1 MARKNK
7 EDEDDWRPPAKTTSR
22 KRPKTWAANQTAGLR
37 KALLTN
43 KKKKDEARPVVE
55 DDDNINA
62 RYYEDFRQHVVDL
75 REHLAGKW
83 AGEVEELDG
92 GGEQME
98 VDEEDNVEFDS
109 DEDPSDEGKP
119 FDPFTATSWTEV
131 EKDAF
136 FHAVAAHSRLRPD
149 LIAASIKT
157 KNMYDVCLYMRCLDD
172 ALATLKEDE
181 LELDPAPD
189 LIATERENDEGS
201 NESELSD
208 EGEKPNDK
216 PSAEEDNHHHK
227 PRAFESDVSK
237 KARRDATLDAAALLR
252 RNAAPRAMEMSVPW
266 IEFEERLGKI
276 LCSLEDD
283 DQRRG
288 GNVAFASAA
297 VDYEDGG
304 SDSRG
309 PPGEKR
315 KSSKKD
321 KGKGRAQDTEDG
333 SEREGGRSHYSSQSH
348 PSSWSSQKRASSSK
362 NPTTTGPSKPGYA
375 APAWKTS
382 NIYLLDG
389 HLQVLE
395 TILRDAEDARAAADL
410 AGQSSP
416 IQEKMRQRSRSKS
429 RASAPPPA
437 NVGSSV
443 LNEDETATGP
453 VSTSTFRVVGQGST
467 ASSSTKGRRESSA
480 QSKGKEKVDSTGD
493 EGGRGLEDVGVDDV
507 DSSILFGRGERE
519 RSEASTSGS
528 SSRPHPKSQ
537 LKSQWKSEA
546 KGKGE
551 VTGADRGE
559 DGEDEEDKSEGR
571 GDEGED
577 EGAREQEEEE
587 NEEERALKDPD
598 LCPTVRR
605 RFLNRIYM
613 RKRRAMKSGGLEAV
627 GKVDT
632 MSVRLKPGRKKK
644 NDDFGSRAKS
654 LAETTNGEGGNVTAG
669 KKRKRTRGDDGEG
682 SEEGEDGNVD
692 EDRVDKRDKKDRFW
706 SEIEEAGID
715 EATLAREGL
724 AYFNLSMLGKL
735 LKYVPVF
742 LFDNHILYTLD

>member
-1 MARKNK
+1 
-7 EDEDDWRPPAKTTSR
+7 
-22 KRPKTWAANQTAGLR
+22 LR

-62 RYYEDFRQHVVDL
+62 RYYEDFRQHVVDF

-83 AGEVEELDG
+83 AGEVEELEEPDG

-98 VDEEDNVEFDS
+98 VDEEHDVELDS
-109 DEDPSDEGKP
+109 DKDPSDDGKP
-119 FDPFTATSWTEV
+119 FDPFTATSWTDV

-136 FHAVAAHSRLRPD
+136 FHAVAVYSRLRPD

-181 LELDPAPD
+181 LELDSAPD
-189 LIATERENDEGS
+189 LTTTEREYQNDEGS

-216 PSAEEDNHHHK
+216 PSAEEDNHLHK
-227 PRAFESDVSK
+227 PRAFESDASK
-237 KARRDATLDAAALLR
+237 KARRDAKLDAAALLR

-266 IEFEERLGKI
+266 IDFEERLGKL

-288 GNVAFASAA
+288 GNVAFASA
-297 VDYEDGG
+297 VIDHEQRG

-309 PPGEKR
+309 ASSEEW

-321 KGKGRAQDTEDG
+321 KGKGRARDTEEE
-333 SEREGGRSHYSSQSH
+333 SERKDGRSRSSSQPR
-348 PSSWSSQKRASSSK
+348 PSTSSSQKCSSSSK
-362 NPTTTGPSKPGYA
+362 DRSTPGPSNP
-375 APAWKTS
+375 PAWKTS
-382 NIYLLDG
+382 NVYLLDG

-395 TILRDAEDARAAADL
+395 TILRDAEDVRAAADL
-410 AGQSSP
+410 AGQSSF

-429 RASAPPPA
+429 QASAPPPPA
-437 NVGSSV
+437 NVVSPV
-443 LNEDETATGP
+443 FNEDETATGS

-480 QSKGKEKVDSTGD
+480 KSKGKEKVNYTGD
-493 EGGRGLEDVGVDDV
+493 ESGRGLQDVDEDDV
-507 DSSILFGRGERE
+507 DSSILLGRGERE

-559 DGEDEEDKSEGR
+559 DEEGEEDKSEGR
-571 GDEGED
+571 GDEDED

-613 RKRRAMKSGGLEAV
+613 RKRRAMKSGGLEAAE
-627 GKVDT
+627 KVDT
-632 MSVRLKPGRKKK
+632 KSVRLKPGRKKK
-644 NDDFGSRAKS
+644 NGGFGSRAKS
-654 LAETTNGEGGNVTAG
+654 LAYITEGESGNATAG
-669 KKRKRTRGDDGEG
+669 KKRKRTRGDDGEEG
-682 SEEGEDGNVD
+682 SEEDDDNVD

-706 SEIEEAGID
+706 GEIEEAGID
-715 EATLAREGL
+715 DATLAREGL

-742 LFDNHILYTLD
+742 LFDNHILYTFD